1 MRYKPLLRIQKIT
14 LPLVLL
20 VLLMSGCASTTQVVI
35 LPDPDGKVGALEV
48 SNVKGTQ
55 TLNQAWQAT
64 ESASVD
70 RAPSAPKILEEKQ
83 VRQVF
88 REALEA
94 APIPPVSFII
104 YFKKDSSALSPE
116 SLALLTKVIDAV
128 QARKSTDIIISGYT
142 DAVGPVDYDRRLSL
156 QRAKAVADILVAK
169 GVDRQNIQVTYHGKS
184 NPLVPTRD
192 GVPEPRNRRVEIT
205 VR

>member
-1 MRYKPLLRIQKIT
+1 MRYRLLLKIQKIIP
-14 LPLVLL
+14 PLVLL
-20 VLLMSGCASTTQVVI
+20 ALLMSGCTSTTQVVM
-35 LPDPDGKVGALEV
+35 LPDPDGKVGSLEV

-55 TLNQAWQAT
+55 TLNQVWQAT
-64 ESASVD
+64 ESASMD
-70 RAPSAPKILEEKQ
+70 RAPSAPKVLEEKQ

-104 YFKKDSSALSPE
+104 YFKKDSSALSHE
-116 SLALLTKVIDAV
+116 SLALLTKVIDAIHT
-128 QARKSTDIIISGYT
+128 RKSTDIIISGYT
-142 DAVGPVDYDRRLSL
+142 DAVGPIDYDRRLSL

-169 GVDRQNIQVTYHGKS
+169 GTDRQNIHVSYHGKS
-184 NPLVPTRD
+184 NPLVPTPD

>member
-1 MRYKPLLRIQKIT
+1 MRIKKIM
-14 LPLVLL
+14 LHLVLL
-20 VLLMSGCASTTQVVI
+20 VILLSGCASTTQVVI
-35 LPDPDGKVGALEV
+35 LPDPDGKVGTLEV

-55 TLNQAWQAT
+55 TLNQPWQAT
-64 ESASVD
+64 ESASMD
-70 RAPSAPKILEEKQ
+70 KAPSEPNILEEKQ

-94 APIPPVSFII
+94 QPIQPVSFII
-104 YFKKDSSALSPE
+104 YFRKDSSALSQE
-116 SLALLTKVIDAV
+116 SIALLTKVMDEIH
-128 QARKSTDIIISGYT
+128 ARKSTDIIISGYT
-142 DAVGPVDYDRRLSL
+142 DAVGSVDYDRRLSL

-169 GVDRQNIQVTYHGKS
+169 GIDRKNIQITYHGKS
-184 NPLVPTRD
+184 NPLIPTPD